1 MVRRKSTTA
10 PDRFTPEIDK
20 QIIDGFVGDKEAMF
34 EELALAGF
42 SKDEIYK
49 RSKSLGLSS
58 NFVAQCRAGNTA
70 VSVRRC
76 LNCDE
81 TFVSMGVHLRLCL
94 RCRRS
99 VS

>member
-1 MVRRKSTTA
+1 MARRKNTTT

-20 QIIDGFVGDKEAMF
+20 QIIDGFLGDKRAMF

-42 SKDEIYK
+42 SMDDIYK
-49 RSKSLGLSS
+49 RTKSLGLS
-58 NFVAQCRAGNTA
+58 NDFIAKYKADNTS

-76 LNCDE
+76 LNCDD

-94 RCRRS
+94 RCRRNAS
-99 VS
+99 